1 MLLKEYEQ
9 LVASPQ
15 KATRYIQKLCWPNYQ
30 RFCPKCKSRKLKQLP
45 NEKRKCLKC
54 NYSFN
59 DYSLRYFGTI
69 RTTPDNWLRIIKLF
83 EMEVQVEEMAY
94 QLGLSPNTIRKAITS
109 IRLAIVDN
117 SLDGNLLLKHFQLN
131 LLLKGKKLNLS
142 SPPVFGLIEHENKV
156 YIDFLPDL
164 DMESFIHLKL
174 NFQLPSQKIGS
185 VIYTAPIRQYLSLL
199 IYDQKITQK
208 YQLKHSSQH
217 IPLNGN
223 KNFWPFAKRRLAN
236 FRTTN
241 SLNFLLYLKELEFR
255 YNFKSK
261 DFFNQIARYLA
272 KFIED
277 NHQK

>member
-1 MLLKEYEQ
+1 MLLKDYEQ
-9 LVASPQ
+9 LVVNPQ
-15 KATRYIQKLCWPNYQ
+15 KAARYLQKLCWPNYQ
-30 RFCPKCKSRKLKQLP
+30 RFCPKCKNRKLKQLP

-59 DYSLRYFGTI
+59 DYSLRYFGVI

-83 EMEVQVEEMAY
+83 EMEVQLEEIAT
-94 QLGLSPNTIRKAITS
+94 QLALSANTIRKAITA
-109 IRLAIVDN
+109 IRLAIVAN
-117 SLDGNLLLKHFQLN
+117 SLDGNLLFQRFHLHR
-131 LLLKGKKLNLS
+131 LLKGEKINFF
-142 SPPVFGLIEHENKV
+142 SPPVFGLIEHEHQV

-164 DMESFIHLKL
+164 DLESFIHLKL
-174 NFQLPSQKIGS
+174 NFLLPTQKIGS
-185 VIYTAPIRQYLSLL
+185 VIYTAPIRQYISLL

-208 YQLKHSSQH
+208 YQLEHTSQH

-261 DFFNQIARYLA
+261 DFFGQIATYLA
-272 KFIED
+272 TFIE
-277 NHQK
+277 